1 MQFLI
6 IAHDGEDDAALD
18 RRLAARAD
26 HLALV
31 SESVKDGRQLMG
43 AAILDDAGKMRGSV
57 MLVNYPSRKEVDE
70 WLKNEPYVVGNVWKK
85 IDVIPCQLAPSF
97 THLLKN

>member
-6 IAHDGEDDAALD
+6 IAHDGDDAEALS
-18 RRLAARAD
+18 RRMAARDA

-70 WLKNEPYVVGNVWKK
+70 WLAVEPYVLGNVWQK
-85 IDVIPCQLAPSF
+85 IDVLPCALAPSF
-97 THLLKN
+97 AHLLKK